1 LWLRAISTW
10 DPSGSEAEFE
20 TPGDEAE
27 SRNHL
32 LLFTGCF
39 SSPGVLFWIDVIAL
53 TLRATLTN
61 ALLSMRFISLVL
73 TFLFLAIPSFG
84 QESSDFDYTSTGDGP
99 FDRLVIR
106 GATMIEGSGAPPVG
120 PVDIVIENDR
130 IVEIRGVGNPGLPIN
145 PARRPAPGTREIDA
159 HGMYVL
165 PGFVDMHGHPHT
177 IDSGQGVPL
186 EYVTKLWMA
195 HGITTSRVVG
205 AKGVDWV
212 LELQRLSNENQVTAP
227 RIYAYPIFGQ
237 GSESPILTPEDAR
250 EWVRWVKNKGAQG
263 IKFFGAA
270 PEIMTAA
277 LEEAVAQGLRTTEHH
292 AQLDVTRMNVLRT
305 ASLGLT
311 SMEHW
316 YGLPEALFE
325 DKVIQNYPL
334 DYNYANEADRF
345 GEAGRL
351 WKQAAKPFSPHWNA
365 VMDSLLAMDFTI
377 DPTFIAYLASRDLMR
392 QSRNDWHAIY
402 TMPALWDF
410 YRPSRN
416 AHGSYWFYWTTENE
430 MDWKENFNLWFTFI
444 NEYKNRGGRVTLGSD
459 SGYIYNL
466 YGFGYIQEMENMRE
480 AGFHPLEV
488 IRSATIMGA
497 EALGADQEIGTI
509 QVGKKADLVIVPEN
523 PLQNLKVLY
532 GTGWWRLNDETREV
546 DRVGGVKYTIKDGII
561 FDARELLA
569 DVRAMVEAQ
578 KAERGM
584 PAGPMPMKIETVD
597 TLTPGG
603 DNR

>member
-1 LWLRAISTW
+1 MWLRAISTW

-205 AKGVDWV
+205 AKGVDWI